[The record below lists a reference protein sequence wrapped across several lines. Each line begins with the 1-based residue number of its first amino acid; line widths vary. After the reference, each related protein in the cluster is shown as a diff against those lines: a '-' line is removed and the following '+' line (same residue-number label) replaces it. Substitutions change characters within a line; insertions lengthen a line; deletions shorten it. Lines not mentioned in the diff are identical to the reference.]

1 MAINNRELDSP
12 QQRETVVNV
21 LIDRTPSAISAG
33 ILNPV
38 VGTGQTYVLGFVS
51 RPMQFVVGQLSLYG
65 LSGAPNYQLWLQRFA
80 GGITA
85 IQIGAS
91 LAPVAFGTS
100 GANTVSALAA
110 AVSFPCLAGDQLI
123 LTSTGSN
130 TAAASVNVQLV
141 LRNLQDIKSDMG
153 L

>member
-21 LIDRTPSAISAG
+21 LIDRTPSAVSAG
-33 ILNPV
+33 IVGPV
-38 VGTGQTYVLGFVS
+38 VGTGQTYVLGLVS
-51 RPMQFVVGQLSLYG
+51 RPMQFVVGQIALYG

-91 LAPVAFGTS
+91 VAPIAFGTS
-100 GANTVSALAA
+100 GANTISALAA
-110 AVSFPCLAGDQLI
+110 AVSFPCLAGDQLL
-123 LTSTGSN
+123 LTTTGSN
-130 TAAASVNVQLV
+130 TAAVSINVSLV
-141 LRNLQDIKSDMG
+141 LKNLQDIKSDMG
-153 L
+153 V